1 MIFQAVLANDRHS
14 EFGVITIPFPIPRE
28 DYDHTIQLLEP
39 MKIGD
44 AISRDCRIEEIRT
57 DWPALKQMEMTD
69 ANLDE
74 LDYLAKRLDSL
85 DNYEM
90 AQFQGMASRLDLH
103 GVDELINLTFCCQR
117 VTVVTDFSNLENL
130 GRRHYL
136 TMNGDCASVE
146 EMQKQAFPNIARNLL
161 DGEVGRVTPY
171 GVVYDNNF
179 EMAQLYDGRHFP
191 EYLYENCVME
201 VEMCSSR
208 SSAGSPST
216 HLYLPITQTQQARA
230 MARAEIHSYDDLR
243 LRFVESILP
252 DEVDV
257 SLDFENDS
265 LSDLN
270 EMCRIIKPLSQL
282 DREKLGAVVQF
293 AKPEQASEIVN
304 LVKELERFDY
314 APKVHTPEEYGKY
327 MIMESG
333 HFEYDDNL
341 SEYIDFT
348 KYGQNRMEQEHG
360 DFTDRGYVAYH
371 GTLDLEELLQ
381 GDPVESLSPQMKME

>member
-1 MIFQAVLANDRHS
+1 
-14 EFGVITIPFPIPRE
+14 
-28 DYDHTIQLLEP
+28 
-39 MKIGD
+39 MKLGD
-44 AISRDCRIEEIRT
+44 AVQQNCRIEEIRS
-57 DWPALKQMEMTD
+57 DLPVLKQMETTD
-69 ANLDE
+69 ANIDE
-74 LDYLAKRLDSL
+74 LDYLAKRLDSF
-85 DNYEM
+85 DDYEM
-90 AQFQGMASRLDLH
+90 TQFQGMASRLDLH
-103 GVDELINLTFCCQR
+103 GVDEFINLTFCCQQ
-117 VTVVTDFSNLENL
+117 VTVATDFTNLEEL

-136 TMNGDCASVE
+136 TMNGGCTSVE
-146 EMQKQAFPNIARNLL
+146 EMQKQDFPNIARNLL
-161 DGEVGRVTPY
+161 DGEVGRITPY
-171 GVVYDNNF
+171 GVVYDNEF

-191 EYLYENCVME
+191 EYLYEGCVME
-201 VEMCSSR
+201 VEMYSSR

-216 HLYLPITQTQQARA
+216 HLYLPITQMQQARA
-230 MARAEIHSYDDLR
+230 MARAEIHSCDDLR

-257 SLDFENDS
+257 VLDFENDS

-270 EMCRIIKPLSQL
+270 EMCRIIKPLSQF

-293 AKPEQASEIVN
+293 VKPEQASEIVN
-304 LVKELERFDY
+304 LVKELEQFDY